1 MLRIKGLT
9 KRYRTGDLALK
20 GIDIDVPDGQ
30 VMALI
35 GPSGAG
41 KSTVIRCINR
51 LVEPTSGSIALND
64 VDIVKLGSAELRR
77 VRRRMG
83 MIFQEY
89 ALVERLSVMENVL
102 TGRLGYVGFWQSWLR
117 RFPQSD
123 IDEAFRLLERVG
135 LDHMADKRAD
145 ELSGGQRQRVG
156 ICRALIQNPELL
168 LVDEPTASLDPKT
181 SRQIMRL
188 ITELC
193 GERKL
198 SAIIN
203 IHDVMLAQMF
213 AERIVGL
220 RLGEIVYDGPPDK
233 LTPAVLTSI
242 YGEEDWSATIRKV
255 DEQAGEADEDN
266 VVPFRTAAP
275 GSQPIGGN
283 DVIARAPCFAH
294 SRASRTPRL
303 LSAGAGSLLPRG
315 RAEKGSSV
323 SVAATAPRQW
333 KKPPLIRSAWLR
345 WALVVGAVVYLAL
358 VFQTTPVNWT
368 RVWEGLPR
376 GAAFLKAFFPPDFVS
391 RWDEIAEGIA
401 ESLWMTVVST
411 VVGIALSIPVGI
423 GAAKNIAPAPVYYFC
438 RAVLAVSRSFQE
450 IILAIFFVKLFGF
463 GPFAGFVTLSFATI
477 GFYGKLLA
485 EDIEDMDA
493 GQAEAVR
500 ASGASWLQW
509 INYGV
514 QPQVMPRMIGL
525 GLYRFDINFR
535 ESAVIG
541 IVGGGGIGATLNTA
555 FDRYE
560 FDSAAAII
568 IVIIAIVMLCEY
580 GSGYLRRWVQ

>member
-1 MLRIKGLT
+1 
-9 KRYRTGDLALK
+9 
-20 GIDIDVPDGQ
+20 V
-30 VMALI
+30 
-35 GPSGAG
+35 
-41 KSTVIRCINR
+41 
-51 LVEPTSGSIALND
+51 
-64 VDIVKLGSAELRR
+64 
-77 VRRRMG
+77 
-83 MIFQEY
+83 
-89 ALVERLSVMENVL
+89 SV
-102 TGRLGYVGFWQSWLR
+102 
-117 RFPQSD
+117 
-123 IDEAFRLLERVG
+123 
-135 LDHMADKRAD
+135 
-145 ELSGGQRQRVG
+145 
-156 ICRALIQNPELL
+156 
-168 LVDEPTASLDPKT
+168 
-181 SRQIMRL
+181 
-188 ITELC
+188 
-193 GERKL
+193 
-198 SAIIN
+198 
-203 IHDVMLAQMF
+203 
-213 AERIVGL
+213 
-220 RLGEIVYDGPPDK
+220 
-233 LTPAVLTSI
+233 
-242 YGEEDWSATIRKV
+242 
-255 DEQAGEADEDN
+255 
-266 VVPFRTAAP
+266 
-275 GSQPIGGN
+275 
-283 DVIARAPCFAH
+283 
-294 SRASRTPRL
+294 
-303 LSAGAGSLLPRG
+303 
-315 RAEKGSSV
+315 
-323 SVAATAPRQW
+323 VAATPPRQW

-391 RWDEIAEGIA
+391 RWDEIVEGIA